1 MKASVLASLRPRV
14 RYISGT
20 LGNQELEPMSVGER
34 LKQAREAAGLSV
46 GDLADQTKIRA
57 SIITAMEHDDF
68 SYCGGVTYAR
78 GQIRSIAKALRTDAV
93 PIIVEFEIQL
103 GMPPSTP

>member
-14 RYISGT
+14 RYPAGT
-20 LGNQELEPMSVGER
+20 LGNEGLEPVSVGER

-57 SIITAMEHDDF
+57 SIITAVEHDDF

-78 GQIRSIAKALRTDAV
+78 GQIRSLAKALRTDAV